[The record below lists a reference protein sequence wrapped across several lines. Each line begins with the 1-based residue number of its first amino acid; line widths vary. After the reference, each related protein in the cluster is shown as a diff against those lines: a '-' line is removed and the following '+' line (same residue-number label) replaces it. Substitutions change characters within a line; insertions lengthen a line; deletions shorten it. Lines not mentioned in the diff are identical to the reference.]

1 MKFGIHDRSQYF
13 FLALTMLKIA
23 GMPLENKGYSLSV
36 VRSLRGGVGGPP
48 ALARQKSPR
57 PIQAL
62 NFSQEPYANQKNS
75 RNLRNLKTFRIFI
88 KITSDQEASK

>member
-1 MKFGIHDRSQYF
+1 
-13 FLALTMLKIA
+13 MLKIV

-48 ALARQKSPR
+48 ALARQKSTR

-62 NFSQEPYANQKNS
+62 NFSQEPYANQK
-75 RNLRNLKTFRIFI
+75 
-88 KITSDQEASK
+88 KILEIYEI